1 MPRVAEGGRGGG
13 RGGSTGRGKGRG
25 GAEKGR
31 KAGKK
36 RNQAKKATSNRVVID
51 NSDDG
56 GGDGNEENHDNG
68 ALTKKNYNKKGKVET
83 GLQAAGEAIR
93 AKKANGN
100 RVPHRLLEDKVDELK
115 GLEEVNFFE
124 EDQILTWFTQLAL
137 AMEW

>member
-1 MPRVAEGGRGGG
+1 M
-13 RGGSTGRGKGRG
+13 GRGKGRG

-83 GLQAAGEAIR
+83 GLLDQAAQRPSGRRRQTETASPTDSS
-93 AKKANGN
+93 KT
-100 RVPHRLLEDKVDELK
+100 RLTSSTVWRK
-115 GLEEVNFFE
+115 
-124 EDQILTWFTQLAL
+124 
-137 AMEW
+137 